1 MQPLARSG
9 TSIDTSFDTPE
20 SRSQVVGFLVAILML
35 VIYFYS
41 NQQFENISWSP
52 SRWKATTQIII
63 TDAEK
68 LNDKFLYLSRLWF
81 LFWIIFH

>member
-20 SRSQVVGFLVAILML
+20 SRSLVVAILTMM
-35 VIYFYS
+35 IYFYS

>member
-20 SRSQVVGFLVAILML
+20 SRSLVVAILTMM
-35 VIYFYS
+35 IYFYS

-81 LFWIIFH
+81 LFWFIFH